1 MLEHGGTT
9 QNVPYTWTDPQFK
22 GADEKTLSV
31 ANVFANI
38 AGVQKH
44 PLNAD
49 TLGADKKAYCGANP
63 MTDLVMLDSTAAL
76 LYLNEEGVR
85 TETKVDNIYELT
97 TIVFKERYSFAMLEK
112 SRAVLVAKNI
122 VITEDLFDYEQKVSV
137 SVTEMNAA
145 LEKGVE

>member
-1 MLEHGGTT
+1 
-9 QNVPYTWTDPQFK
+9 
-22 GADEKTLSV
+22 
-31 ANVFANI
+31 
-38 AGVQKH
+38 
-44 PLNAD
+44 
-49 TLGADKKAYCGANP
+49 

-76 LYLNEEGVR
+76 LYLDEEGVR

-122 VITEDLFDYEQKVSV
+122 VITEDLFDYEQKVTV

-145 LEKGVE
+145 LGKGVE